1 MLHLKS
7 RLACRHFLSAWFR
20 WIPLLG
26 VRVLMASGSAL
37 IHRNWCEKWVN
48 KYNRSR
54 RRLTQFCPNQ
64 YSHLL
69 VLWQWSNHFC
79 LSVIPQ
85 LCVNYHWH
93 LQGGGRGWLCLM
105 YIVDSDSILCK
116 RDLFFKKSL
125 FSIVRFYEV
134 QKCWVCN
141 MLLSIFDVCCSHK
154 VRIKVEKERERLQ
167 LV

>member
-26 VRVLMASGSAL
+26 VRVLMASGSAM
-37 IHRNWCEKWVN
+37 IHRNWCEEGDWHSSVQIN
-48 KYNRSR
+48 TATS
-54 RRLTQFCPNQ
+54 LSCDSDQITSVSAWFL
-64 YSHLL
+64 SF
-69 VLWQWSNHFC
+69 VLITTGIFRE
-79 LSVIPQ
+79 
-85 LCVNYHWH
+85 
-93 LQGGGRGWLCLM
+93 GGGGWLCLM
-105 YIVDSDSILCK
+105 YFVDSDSILCK
-116 RDLFFKKSL
+116 RDLFLKKSL

-134 QKCWVCN
+134 QKCWVYN
-141 MLLSIFDVCCSHK
+141 MLLSIFDVCCTHK